1 MVSFADDITGRKSES
16 DRLRKEIAEKKNQID
31 LLERDIPKLS
41 EATRFL
47 KDLIEDFG
55 KSGYFQFDPIP
66 DKVDPID
73 AVSILRKGIDS
84 FIDYHLRLENRYKI
98 EYTKSVFN
106 LEQSLKASID
116 NLIREDEKRVDAID
130 GIIHQKQVI
139 RLLTNEKAIL
149 QNTILMRSKALERHK
164 RQSTESLEDLDEILS
179 ERISQLDEIRN
190 QKSKTEK
197 YSSMLVERDSEKKQI
212 KAEQKRE
219 HERLLEE
226 LKTLKLKYKKEAFEH
241 NRSMAEL
248 DNSKE
253 ELSNLA
259 RLVGSYRDNLRT
271 QELLGEEIENRRQ
284 RSIFNIE
291 REEAQKKQ
299 VNEEKKTKDLEL
311 KLRSLTTRVN
321 ELNFQISQTEQKLQ
335 SQMMRIPDFS
345 QLHQILDIS
354 MKNSQKFKDMV
365 NQRKYLLD
373 EIREKNRMIEQMEFQ
388 ESKTRTMMW
397 RSQLIENPERKR
409 TEDPNQVQPVF
420 RPD

>member
-1 MVSFADDITGRKSES
+1 
-16 DRLRKEIAEKKNQID
+16 
-31 LLERDIPKLS
+31 
-41 EATRFL
+41 
-47 KDLIEDFG
+47 
-55 KSGYFQFDPIP
+55 
-66 DKVDPID
+66 
-73 AVSILRKGIDS
+73 
-84 FIDYHLRLENRYKI
+84 
-98 EYTKSVFN
+98 
-106 LEQSLKASID
+106 
-116 NLIREDEKRVDAID
+116 
-130 GIIHQKQVI
+130 
-139 RLLTNEKAIL
+139 
-149 QNTILMRSKALERHK
+149 
-164 RQSTESLEDLDEILS
+164 
-179 ERISQLDEIRN
+179 
-190 QKSKTEK
+190 
-197 YSSMLVERDSEKKQI
+197 
-212 KAEQKRE
+212 
-219 HERLLEE
+219 
-226 LKTLKLKYKKEAFEH
+226 
-241 NRSMAEL
+241 MAEL